1 MLKMKNIFLAAAF
14 LAALSINSAAQ
25 VAENKHAQRVPTRP
39 ARPFVVLP
47 AQSLS
52 ELERKLR
59 PENKA
64 EELIGGDGMQL
75 RVAVQ
80 HENNKAAATAE
91 VHDASDDVYYVL
103 EGAATLTLG
112 GQLDAPREVEP
123 GEWRAARVAG
133 GQNVEI
139 TKGDLV
145 IVPRGTPHA
154 RSTTGKEF
162 SMILIKVFA
171 VPIGAQAQI
180 AQTPNQDASFAAIV
194 QPSHAEFRLPLPAR
208 QEWKWRQ
215 PETPANARE
224 YRMDVTVKNAGVEYT
239 FGVYLWK
246 RAGAKPDK
254 GSLSDFL
261 KEAQVSVF
269 GRAPQSRGYSI
280 IRDAG
285 VEAKQEDGHLVITVK
300 GRKNVER
307 LFSSRPAEVTFKIE
321 ALGDSPAS
329 KAVPVSYQD

>member
-1 MLKMKNIFLAAAF
+1 MFLAAAF

-25 VAENKHAQRVPTRP
+25 VAENKDLQRVPARP
-39 ARPFVVLP
+39 ARPYVVLP

-52 ELERKLR
+52 DLERKLR
-59 PENKA
+59 PENKG

-80 HENNKAAATAE
+80 HENNKEATAAE

-123 GEWRAARVAG
+123 GEWRATRIAG

-139 TKGDLV
+139 TKGDLI

-154 RSTTGKEF
+154 RSTAGKTF
-162 SMILIKVFA
+162 SMILIKIFA
-171 VPIGAQAQI
+171 VPIGAQQ
-180 AQTPNQDASFAAIV
+180 AQTTQQTTQTLNQEASLAAIV
-194 QPSHAEFRLPLPAR
+194 KPSHAEFRLPLPAR
-208 QEWKWRQ
+208 QQWKWRQ
-215 PETPANARE
+215 PETQADARE
-224 YRMDVTVKNAGVEYT
+224 YRMDVTVNNAGQEYT

-254 GSLSDFL
+254 GSFSDFL

-269 GRAPQSRGYSI
+269 GRGPQSRGYSI

-307 LFSSRPAEVTFKIE
+307 LFSSRPAEVTFKVE

-329 KAVPVSYQD
+329 KAVPVNYQD